1 MVWWI
6 AEMILMRI
14 SVGEKARK
22 GLDHAD
28 SVVGRRLLKIIK
40 NLGLED
46 C

>member
-6 AEMILMRI
+6 ALMIVMRI

-22 GLDHAD
+22 GSDHAD
-28 SVVGRRLLKIIK
+28 SVLGRRLLKIIK
-40 NLGLED
+40 ILGLKD

>member
-6 AEMILMRI
+6 ALMNVMRI
-14 SVGEKARK
+14 GLGEKARK

-40 NLGLED
+40 NLLQ
-46 C
+46 

>member
-6 AEMILMRI
+6 EEMIVMRI
-14 SVGEKARK
+14 TVGEKARK
-22 GLDHAD
+22 GSDHAD

-40 NLGLED
+40 NLGLKD

>member
-6 AEMILMRI
+6 EEMTVMRI

-28 SVVGRRLLKIIK
+28 SVVGRRLLKIIEDPWV
-40 NLGLED
+40 ED